1 MALGWPAVVVAVA
14 FDVLFESAAGCDD
27 WDSQPDHM
35 DESAEKGSVD
45 AAGWVGCEESVW
57 VFVAG
62 GGAVSVPSVGS
73 TASTG
78 RSDSGG
84 VGNVVEGTE
93 EDMME
98 WHSVQRFYS
107 T

>member
-1 MALGWPAVVVAVA
+1 MVVEVG

-35 DESAEKGSVD
+35 DESAEKGSAG
-45 AAGWVGCEESVW
+45 AAGWVGCEESDW

-73 TASTG
+73 TDSTG
-78 RSDSGG
+78 GSDSGG
-84 VGNVVEGTE
+84 GGKVVEGTE

-98 WHSVQRFYS
+98 WHSV
-107 T
+107 